1 MFCLYLAYTCIQW
14 YTLIILASTTCRN
27 PNYCAHY
34 EGVAMKVK
42 GKRLLVVDDE
52 APIQRI
58 LRRNLSM
65 SGYDVL
71 VADNGKQAVEMVQ
84 LHQPDLIL
92 LDLCLPVEFD
102 GLEVCR
108 QVRHLVPA
116 GATPIIV
123 LSAITEEKQKV
134 EALDLGADDYLTK
147 PFSNDE
153 LQARVRACLRRASAA
168 ESGANDGQVQPDIL
182 RS

>member
-1 MFCLYLAYTCIQW
+1 
-14 YTLIILASTTCRN
+14 
-27 PNYCAHY
+27 
-34 EGVAMKVK
+34 MKVK

-92 LDLCLPVEFD
+92 LDLCLPGEFD

-108 QVRHLVPA
+108 QVRHLV
-116 GATPIIV
+116 
-123 LSAITEEKQKV
+123 
-134 EALDLGADDYLTK
+134 
-147 PFSNDE
+147 
-153 LQARVRACLRRASAA
+153 
-168 ESGANDGQVQPDIL
+168 
-182 RS
+182 